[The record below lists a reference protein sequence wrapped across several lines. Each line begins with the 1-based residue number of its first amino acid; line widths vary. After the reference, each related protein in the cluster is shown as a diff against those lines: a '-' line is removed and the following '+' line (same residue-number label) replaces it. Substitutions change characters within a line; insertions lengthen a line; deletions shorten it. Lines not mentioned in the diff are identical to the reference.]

1 MTTVLVVDDNAMNR
15 KLARDVLDA
24 AGFRTLEAAT
34 GAHAI
39 TLARDRLP
47 DVVLMDIRLPDMD
60 GVVATRRLKAGDQT
74 AMIPVVAMSATP
86 LEDSSEWLEANGFAG
101 CIEKPIDIATFADQ
115 VRRYCPATSAG
126 YGDPP
131 PS

>member
-15 KLARDVLDA
+15 KLACDVLEA
-24 AGFRTLEAAT
+24 AGFRTVEAAT
-34 GAHAI
+34 GAEAI
-39 TLARDRLP
+39 ALASDHVP
-47 DVVLMDIRLPDMD
+47 DVILMDIRLPGMD
-60 GVVATRRLKAGDQT
+60 GVVATQRLKAKEQT

-101 CIEKPIDIATFADQ
+101 CIEKPIDIATFVDQ
-115 VRRYCPATSAG
+115 VRRYCPAPSG
-126 YGDPP
+126 GHGDPP